1 VTKVRLTRVDQA
13 PSGTC
18 RTASTN
24 TWAQYDIWCFAAL
37 LPLCVINEFDRL
49 NDAVAGLLAGQMAWF
64 AIPFSALVSWMYV
77 SLDQVG
83 ESTENPFEGSANDV
97 PISHISRLV
106 EIELGEILGE
116 TRLPPLLRARNE
128 IIL

>member
-1 VTKVRLTRVDQA
+1 M
-13 PSGTC
+13 
-18 RTASTN
+18 
-24 TWAQYDIWCFAAL
+24 

-49 NDAVAGLLAGQMAWF
+49 NDGVSGLLAGQMAWL

-83 ESTENPFEGSANDV
+83 ESTENPFEGAANDV
-97 PISHISRLV
+97 PISQISRLV

-116 TRLPPLLRARNE
+116 TNLPPLLRARNE